1 MAKIAS
7 EAIPQLKS
15 QIDAAT
21 ADPQGIPGVVF
32 AAVNKNGWSPFLF
45 SPFVCIFGAVATVWD
60 GRLLVGCDVIWC
72 INVFPA

>member
-32 AAVNKNGWSPFLF
+32 AAVNKNGWSSFLSLF
-45 SPFVCIFGAVATVWD
+45 SFVMGSGAVALSGWD
-60 GRLLVGCDVIWC
+60 SSH
-72 INVFPA
+72 